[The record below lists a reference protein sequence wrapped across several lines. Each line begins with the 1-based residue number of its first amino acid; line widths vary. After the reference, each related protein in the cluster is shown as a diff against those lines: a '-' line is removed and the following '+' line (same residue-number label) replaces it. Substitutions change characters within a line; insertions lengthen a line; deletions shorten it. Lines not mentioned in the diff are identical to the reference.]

1 MKPDKQ
7 TKIALLQAC
16 RNAIEQRITVAEQA
30 MLDAQQSANSEE
42 KSSAGDK
49 YETGRAMSQI
59 ERDRCAKQLA
69 EARQELSRLNKIDA
83 HVEYSRASAGALVV
97 CDNHTYFIAAA
108 IGAVTVNGQTILVI
122 SPASPLAQ
130 QLSGKQANDCIH
142 FNERQFCIKAII

>member
-16 RNAIEQRITVAEQA
+16 RNAIAQRITVAEQA

-69 EARQELSRLNKIDA
+69 QAKQELTQLNKIDENVVYKIA
-83 HVEYSRASAGALVV
+83 ATGAIVV
-97 CDNHTYFIAAA
+97 CEHATYFIAAA
-108 IGAVTVNGQTILVI
+108 IGQLNVTDQTFWVI

-130 QLSGKQANDCIH
+130 QFNGKTKGDMFT
-142 FNERQFCIKAII
+142 FNNKNFYIAEVL

>member
-1 MKPDKQ
+1 MKPNQHIKA
-7 TKIALLQAC
+7 ALLQAC

-69 EARQELSRLNKIDA
+69 EARQELTRLNKIDSNI
-83 HVEYSRASAGALVV
+83 EYARASAGALVV
-97 CDNHTYFIAAA
+97 CDQNTYFIAAA
-108 IGAVTVNGQTILVI
+108 IGAVTVDGYTILVI

-130 QLSGKQANDCIH
+130 QLAGKQVNDCVR
-142 FNERQFCIKAII
+142 FNERQFCIKEIV